1 VAKLAALDEFKSQ
14 KEELLAKL
22 VSYEQQI
29 QMLENEHISK
39 LYEVDKK
46 NVLDKDRHEP
56 HLSSRIFLIISFS
69 KRFFL
74 QFQIGSRKT

>member
-22 VSYEQQI
+22 ASNEQQI
-29 QMLENEHISK
+29 QMLENEHMNK

-46 NVLDKDRHEP
+46 NVLDKDR
-56 HLSSRIFLIISFS
+56 SAF
-69 KRFFL
+69 
-74 QFQIGSRKT
+74 